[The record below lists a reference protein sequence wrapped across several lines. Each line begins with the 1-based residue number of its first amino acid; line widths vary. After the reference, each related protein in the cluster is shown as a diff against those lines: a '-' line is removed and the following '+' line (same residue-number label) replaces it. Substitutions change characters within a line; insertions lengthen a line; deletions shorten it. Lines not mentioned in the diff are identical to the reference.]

1 MKTIK
6 ILSLSIILVLCIT
19 SCDWNDTNH
28 VIGSGDVETMEVS
41 LANFTGVSVT
51 GTCDVDIQIGD
62 LQSVELSAQ
71 SQILDVM
78 TYEVKDGILHIGF
91 KHGITVKRSK
101 EISAEIIIPALS
113 YIAVTGAGDFKLDGE
128 RQEFLDIYITGTGDV
143 NAFDMEVDDCMV
155 SISGAG
161 MCELNVIESLDVQ
174 ISGVG
179 NIFYTGH
186 PSLTSDISGV
196 GNVTA
201 VVR

>member
-6 ILSLSIILVLCIT
+6 ILSLSIIFVLFIT
-19 SCDWNDTNH
+19 SCDWHDTNH
-28 VIGSGDVETMEVS
+28 VIGSGEVESMEVS
-41 LANFTGVSVT
+41 LPDFTGVSVT

-62 LQSVELSAQ
+62 LQSVELIAQ
-71 SQILDVM
+71 PQILDVM
-78 TYEVKDGILHIGF
+78 TYEVKNHILHIGF
-91 KHGITVKRSK
+91 KHGITIKRSK
-101 EISAEIIIPALS
+101 EISAEIVIPAVS
-113 YIAVTGAGDFKLDGE
+113 YIAVTGAGNFKLDGS

-161 MCELNVIESLDVQ
+161 MCELN
-174 ISGVG
+174 
-179 NIFYTGH
+179 

-201 VVR
+201 VD

>member
-1 MKTIK
+1 M
-6 ILSLSIILVLCIT
+6 
-19 SCDWNDTNH
+19 
-28 VIGSGDVETMEVS
+28 
-41 LANFTGVSVT
+41 
-51 GTCDVDIQIGD
+51 
-62 LQSVELSAQ
+62 
-71 SQILDVM
+71 
-78 TYEVKDGILHIGF
+78 
-91 KHGITVKRSK
+91 
-101 EISAEIIIPALS
+101 
-113 YIAVTGAGDFKLDGE
+113 TGAGDFKLDGA

-143 NAFDMEVDDCMV
+143 NAFDMEVDDCRV

>member
-1 MKTIK
+1 MKPIK
-6 ILSLSIILVLCIT
+6 ILSISIILVLFIT
-19 SCDWNDTNH
+19 SCDRYGTTT

-41 LANFTGVSVT
+41 LADFTGVSVT

-62 LQSVELSAQ
+62 IQSVELSAQ

-78 TYEVKDGILHIGF
+78 TYEVKDGILNIGF
-91 KHGITVKRSK
+91 KRGTTVKESK
-101 EISAEIIIPALS
+101 EISAYIVVPAVS
-113 YIAVTGAGDFKLDGE
+113 YIAVTGAGNFKLDGAK
-128 RQEFLDIYITGTGDV
+128 QEFLDIYITGTGNV
-143 NAFDMEVDDCMV
+143 NAFNLEVDDCMV
-155 SISGAG
+155 KISGAG

-186 PSLTSDISGV
+186 PNLTSDISGV

-201 VVR
+201 VDQ

>member
-6 ILSLSIILVLCIT
+6 ILSISIILVLFFT
-19 SCDWNDTNH
+19 SCDRYGTTT

-41 LANFTGVSVT
+41 LADFTGVSVT

-62 LQSVELSAQ
+62 IQSVELSAQ

-78 TYEVKDGILHIGF
+78 TYEVKDGILNIGF
-91 KHGITVKRSK
+91 KRGTTVKESK
-101 EISAEIIIPALS
+101 EISAYIVVPDVS
-113 YIAVTGAGDFKLDGE
+113 YIAVTGAGDFKLDGAK
-128 RQEFLDIYITGTGDV
+128 QEFLDIYITGTGDV
-143 NAFDMEVDDCMV
+143 NAFNLEVDDCMV
-155 SISGAG
+155 KISGAG

-186 PSLTSDISGV
+186 PNLTSDISGV
-196 GNVTA
+196 GNVIA
-201 VVR
+201 VEQ

>member
-6 ILSLSIILVLCIT
+6 ILSISIILVLFIT
-19 SCDWNDTNH
+19 SCDRYGTTT

-41 LANFTGVSVT
+41 LADFTGVSVT

-62 LQSVELSAQ
+62 IQSVELSAQ

-78 TYEVKDGILHIGF
+78 TYEVKDGILNIGF
-91 KHGITVKRSK
+91 KRGTTVENSK
-101 EISAEIIIPALS
+101 EISADIVVPALS
-113 YIAVTGAGDFKLDGE
+113 YIAVTGAGDFKLDGAK
-128 RQEFLDIYITGTGDV
+128 QEFLDIYITGTGDV
-143 NAFDMEVDDCMV
+143 NAFNLEVDDCMV
-155 SISGAG
+155 KISGAG

-196 GNVTA
+196 GNVIA
-201 VVR
+201 VEQ